1 MQARARVLWSAVAT
15 VATVLPF
22 CPARAV
28 DSQASLS
35 GSSFFEQKIRPVL
48 AEHCYK
54 CHSSKATKL
63 KGGLALDSKER
74 ALKGG
79 NTGPA
84 IVPSKPEE
92 SLLLKAIRHADP
104 DLEMP
109 PKEPKLPDQVIAD
122 FEKWIKAGAPFPE
135 GPQGHEKNPHPF
147 ERQPQ
152 LQARK
157 PSESLPCMRNAGQ
170 AFPSCA
176 GQ

>member
-1 MQARARVLWSAVAT
+1 MRQARTERVRPDAHRPLLVVA
-15 VATVLPF
+15 ALF
-22 CPARAV
+22 ACAGLARAGAPPGSAAV
-28 DSQASLS
+28 

-48 AEHCYK
+48 ADHCYK
-54 CHSSKATKL
+54 CHSSKAAKL

-109 PKEPKLPDQVIAD
+109 PDEPRL
-122 FEKWIKAGAPFPE
+122 
-135 GPQGHEKNPHPF
+135 
-147 ERQPQ
+147 
-152 LQARK
+152 
-157 PSESLPCMRNAGQ
+157 
-170 AFPSCA
+170 
-176 GQ
+176 